1 MLPET
6 SDSTIL
12 NQPVANRIKSVT
24 GGGGHSIIIQ
34 DDGSLF
40 TCGNNCNG
48 QLGLNH
54 YNNIATFTRVSLPAV
69 ILQASA
75 GWDFTVI
82 LSDRGEVFAFGSND
96 FGQLG
101 FHPEELQKSNVPVG
115 KGDFASCE

>member
-1 MLPET
+1 MCSSFTHVKYIVHFCL
-6 SDSTIL
+6 S
-12 NQPVANRIKSVT
+12 VAVLS
-24 GGGGHSIIIQ
+24 

-82 LSDRGEVFAFGSND
+82 LS
-96 FGQLG
+96 
-101 FHPEELQKSNVPVG
+101 G
-115 KGDFASCE
+115 KGVLSKTFVDFN